1 MIIIIYWLS
10 FSIFLYTTINKQ
22 LNKYRPIT
30 KGITSFC
37 YVLIYLLFNHHFN
50 IMMLMALIGC
60 FLGDIFLAFKK
71 INKIYFILGML
82 SFLLAH
88 FFLLKVMI
96 EYSPLNWLNFTM
108 AIIALILLKIAT
120 LKLDIHFGFNRYIIW
135 LYTFVIVLMGT
146 KAINLAIFHSSLSTI
161 ILGIGGTIFI
171 ISDIILMLLYFKY
184 KNNMK
189 LQLAN
194 SYLYYF
200 TLFLLAIAFHF

>member
-10 FSIFLYTTINKQ
+10 FSIFLYTTINEK
-22 LNKYRPIT
+22 LNKYRPLT

-37 YVLIYLLFNHHFN
+37 YVLIYLLFNQHFN
-50 IMMLMALIGC
+50 LMMLIALIC
-60 FLGDIFLAFKK
+60 CSLGDLFLAFKK

-88 FFLLKVMI
+88 IFLLKLMM
-96 EYSPLNWLNFTM
+96 EYSPLNLINFSM
-108 AIIALILLKIAT
+108 AIIALILLKIT
-120 LKLDIHFGFNRYIIW
+120 TYKLDIHFGFNRYIIW
-135 LYTFVIVLMGT
+135 LYTFIIVLMGS

-194 SYLYYF
+194 SCLYYF
-200 TLFLLAIAFHF
+200 TLFLFAIAF